1 MTPYELSRVATEW
14 AMPAL
19 YGDVRKRLRRHVP
32 SGSTLVDIGGRK
44 SWYTSGLP
52 YRVTVTDIPRENSTQ
67 HELGLG
73 MTAGI
78 GGHLTGRRSNVDEL
92 VIDDLASTNLSPGS
106 FDAAVSVEV
115 IEHVDDDAS
124 FVKNLAMILR
134 DSGVAVLTTPNG
146 DRQPNPVG
154 DHKRHYR
161 REQLAELLE
170 SEFSRVIVEY
180 AVVANGSWID
190 GLRSFDP
197 KHPLQATRT
206 SAANVANRRSS
217 GSADVA
223 QSVST
228 TAHLIAVAWK

>member
-1 MTPYELSRVATEW
+1 MTPYEFTRVATEW

-19 YGDVRKRLRRHVP
+19 YGDVRGRLRLHVP
-32 SGSTLVDIGGRK
+32 SGSALVDVGGRK

-52 YRVTVTDIPRENSTQ
+52 YRVTVTDIPRASSTQ

-78 GGHLTGRRSNVDEL
+78 DDHLRNCRSNVDEL
-92 VIDDLASTNLSPGS
+92 VIDDLASTNLAPGS

-115 IEHVDDDAS
+115 IEHVDEDAS

-146 DRQPNPVG
+146 DRRPNPVG
-154 DHKRHYR
+154 DHRRHYR
-161 REQLAELLE
+161 RDQLAALLE

-180 AVVANGSWID
+180 AVIADGSWID
-190 GLRSFDP
+190 GLGQFDP
-197 KHPLQATRT
+197 RHPLQAART
-206 SAANVANRRSS
+206 AAANVANRRRS
-217 GSADVA
+217 GSPGVA
-223 QSVST
+223 QAMST